1 MSARSCIFVLG
12 FTLLSTLAPAQL
24 PQAASARL
32 DPTLLELPAIEEKDV
47 ILVYSG
53 FVVNYNTEQL
63 ISNWVAYELTA
74 KELGGEV
81 PRARGFSMDLAYSGR
96 QAMLEDYSNSGWDK
110 GHMAPSADMKWSQ
123 EAMTESF
130 YLTNICPQDPTLN
143 GRDWHALEAQIGY
156 DLFAN
161 LEDSIEDIVESEAA
175 LDVW

>member
-96 QAMLEDYSNSGWDK
+96 QAMLEVCNHRSRHQLAENYA
-110 GHMAPSADMKWSQ
+110 H
-123 EAMTESF
+123 F
-130 YLTNICPQDPTLN
+130 FLL
-143 GRDWHALEAQIGY
+143 
-156 DLFAN
+156 
-161 LEDSIEDIVESEAA
+161 SEYTKT
-175 LDVW
+175 

>member
-47 ILVYSG
+47 ILVYFG
-53 FVVNYNTEQL
+53 FVVNYNTERL

-74 KELGGEV
+74 EELGGEV

-96 QAMLEDYSNSGWDK
+96 Q
-110 GHMAPSADMKWSQ
+110 
-123 EAMTESF
+123 AMTESF